1 MSFWDG
7 FFKRASMTAAPEVL
21 GKVTPGDMRGVTAKR
36 VQPFSRSVNP
46 IKRLAGLS
54 SGQKRVLGA
63 AGVIGSV
70 GLGSMIHSH
79 IKSKE
84 RE

>member
-1 MSFWDG
+1 MSFWGG
-7 FFKRASMTAAPEVL
+7 FEKRASMTQPESMTRNTTSQS
-21 GKVTPGDMRGVTAKR
+21 KV
-36 VQPFSRSVNP
+36 VNP

-63 AGVIGSV
+63 AGVIGGL
-70 GLGSMIHSH
+70 GLGSIAHSY

-84 RE
+84 RT